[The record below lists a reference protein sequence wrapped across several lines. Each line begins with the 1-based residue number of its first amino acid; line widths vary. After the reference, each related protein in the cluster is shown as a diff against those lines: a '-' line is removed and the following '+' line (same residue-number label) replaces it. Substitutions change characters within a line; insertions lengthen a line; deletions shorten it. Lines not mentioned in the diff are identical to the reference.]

1 MMRLSR
7 IAACVSAGAALM
19 LAPSARSANAQAA
32 RDSARGAGSAR
43 LLLLIQS
50 FQMAST
56 PELASAVNELL
67 SDTSAHMKMAPRRVA
82 TSADSARAADI
93 VKRARAALEQYSDA
107 KVAERDGYVKFL
119 PWLEEQSIFHY
130 NNMANVFATLSGFDP
145 TKPVSLLYKK
155 GAAGEMTLVGA
166 MYAAQPG
173 ATPDDLDARLPLGIA
188 HWHEHVDFCGPT
200 PEAVRAGTEKVDA
213 ASTARWLKITS
224 REECTAAGG
233 RFVPRLFGWMA
244 HAYLFVGDDPKVI
257 WGGDDRDHMHV
268 HSPPTE

>member
-7 IAACVSAGAALM
+7 IVACVSAGAALM

-56 PELASAVNELL
+56 PELAS
-67 SDTSAHMKMAPRRVA
+67 VA
-82 TSADSARAADI
+82 TTADSARAADI